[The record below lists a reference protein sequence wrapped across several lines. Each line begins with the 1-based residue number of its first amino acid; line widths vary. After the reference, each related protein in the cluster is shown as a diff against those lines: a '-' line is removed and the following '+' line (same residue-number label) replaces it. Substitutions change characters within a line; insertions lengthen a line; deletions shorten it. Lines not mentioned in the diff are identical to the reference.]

1 MEFIRMR
8 GVRWWPRRDA
18 KGFSDSQAAAL
29 KELLSLVKADRYE
42 EVEVRARALA
52 TTPHRN
58 GGRDA
63 MTVWLARTFAASA
76 AVLHGRGEEVLPEL
90 DALSAEL
97 AHTSGTDRTVLLVN
111 RVSRATVLIR
121 LERYT
126 EAEAEVSDVLRAV
139 TRLAHLTDVWD
150 VELSALS
157 CLAEVLCALGRYEEA
172 EAVARGNLPRA
183 KGSRATSLRCLLAQ
197 SLNGQGRYEEALAEC
212 RAPTAPVSRAGT
224 GYLDMVTAAA
234 LHGLG
239 HRGEAET
246 AARQALDDC
255 ERLLHPSHP
264 RIGKIRALLADIT
277 AEEPPGEGS
286 N

>member
-1 MEFIRMR
+1 MR
-8 GVRWWPRRDA
+8 SVRWWPRRDA
-18 KGFSDSQAAAL
+18 KGFSASQTAAL
-29 KELLSLVKADRYE
+29 EELLRLVKADRYE
-42 EVEVRARALA
+42 EVAVRARALA
-52 TTPHRN
+52 TAPHRD

-76 AVLHGRGEEVLPEL
+76 AVLHGRGEDVLPEL

-121 LERYT
+121 LERYS

-139 TRLAHLTDVWD
+139 TRLAHLTDVRD
-150 VELSALS
+150 VELSALA
-157 CLAEVLCALGRYEEA
+157 CLAEVLCAQGRYEEA

-183 KGSRATSLRCLLAQ
+183 KDGRATSLRCLLAR

-212 RAPTAPVSRAGT
+212 RVPRSSVSRAGT
-224 GYLDMVTAAA
+224 GYLGMVTAAA

-239 HRGEAET
+239 RRGEAEA

-255 ERLLHPSHP
+255 EGRLHPCHS
-264 RIGKIRALLADIT
+264 RIGAIRALLADIT
-277 AEEPPGEGS
+277 TQEPPADGS
-286 N
+286 G